1 MILISIYKVILLSIY
16 IGNFQTEV
24 HVKCFCCCNLI
35 ALICKSKLAV
45 SCAVSLFKIIQ
56 RMYKVFIKDTP
67 IILSTVKNI
76 GKQYTAIPIKDIE
89 FKKLIKDIKNGK
101 LKYVNL
107 YHPDKAMLDS
117 ILLEK
122 LPVVVA
128 AGGMVY
134 NSKQQILFIKRN
146 NRWDLP
152 KGRVE
157 KNERLEDAAI
167 REVEEETGVKDL
179 ELGEF
184 ITKTYHVFKRN
195 KKWKLKVTYW
205 YEMHSDYQGK
215 LKPQKERSEEH

>member
-1 MILISIYKVILLSIY
+1 
-16 IGNFQTEV
+16 
-24 HVKCFCCCNLI
+24 
-35 ALICKSKLAV
+35 
-45 SCAVSLFKIIQ
+45 
-56 RMYKVFIKDTP
+56 MYKVFIKDTP

-76 GKQYTAIPIKDIE
+76 GKQYTAIPIKDIK
-89 FKKLIKDIKNGK
+89 FKKLIKDINKGK

-122 LPVVVA
+122 LPVVIA

-215 LKPQKERSEEH
+215 LKPQKEEGIKKVKWKNFEQSQRALKN

>member
-1 MILISIYKVILLSIY
+1 
-16 IGNFQTEV
+16 
-24 HVKCFCCCNLI
+24 
-35 ALICKSKLAV
+35 
-45 SCAVSLFKIIQ
+45 
-56 RMYKVFIKDTP
+56 MYKVFIKDTP

-89 FKKLIKDIKNGK
+89 FKKLIKDIKKGK

-128 AGGMVY
+128 AGGMVF

-157 KNERLEDAAI
+157 KKESLEDAAI
-167 REVEEETGVKDL
+167 REVEEETGIKDV
-179 ELGEF
+179 ELGDF
-184 ITKTYHVFKRN
+184 IMKTYHVFKRN

-205 YEMHSDYQGK
+205 YKMHSDYQGK
-215 LKPQKERSEEH
+215 LKPQKAEGIKKAKWKNFEQSQRALKNTYENVKLLFPKEYLLFHPSDKE

>member
-1 MILISIYKVILLSIY
+1 
-16 IGNFQTEV
+16 
-24 HVKCFCCCNLI
+24 
-35 ALICKSKLAV
+35 
-45 SCAVSLFKIIQ
+45 
-56 RMYKVFIKDTP
+56 MYKVFIKDTP

-89 FKKLIKDIKNGK
+89 FKKLIKDIKKGK

-167 REVEEETGVKDL
+167 REVEEETGVKNL
-179 ELGEF
+179 ELGDF

-215 LKPQKERSEEH
+215 LKPQKEEGIKKVKWKNFEQSQRALKNTYENVKLLFPKEYLLFHPNDKE

>member
-1 MILISIYKVILLSIY
+1 
-16 IGNFQTEV
+16 
-24 HVKCFCCCNLI
+24 
-35 ALICKSKLAV
+35 
-45 SCAVSLFKIIQ
+45 
-56 RMYKVFIKDTP
+56 MYKVFIKDTP

-89 FKKLIKDIKNGK
+89 FKKLIKDIKKGK

-157 KNERLEDAAI
+157 KNEKLEDAAI
-167 REVEEETGVKDL
+167 REVEEETGVKNL
-179 ELGEF
+179 ELGDF

-215 LKPQKERSEEH
+215 LKPQKEEGIKKVKWKNFEQSQRALKNTYENVKLLFPKEYLLFHPSDKE

>member
-1 MILISIYKVILLSIY
+1 
-16 IGNFQTEV
+16 
-24 HVKCFCCCNLI
+24 
-35 ALICKSKLAV
+35 
-45 SCAVSLFKIIQ
+45 
-56 RMYKVFIKDTP
+56 MYKVFIKDTP

-89 FKKLIKDIKNGK
+89 FKKLIKDIKKGK

-107 YHPDKAMLDS
+107 YHPDKTTLDS

-157 KNERLEDAAI
+157 KNERLEDAAV
-167 REVEEETGVKDL
+167 REVEEETGVKDI
-179 ELGEF
+179 ELGKF

-215 LKPQKERSEEH
+215 LKPQKEEGIKKVKWKNFEQSQRALKNTYENVKLLFPKEYLLFHPNDKE

>member
-1 MILISIYKVILLSIY
+1 
-16 IGNFQTEV
+16 
-24 HVKCFCCCNLI
+24 
-35 ALICKSKLAV
+35 
-45 SCAVSLFKIIQ
+45 
-56 RMYKVFIKDTP
+56 MYKVFIKDTP

-76 GKQYTAIPIKDIE
+76 GKQYTAIPIKDIK
-89 FKKLIKDIKNGK
+89 FKKLIKDINKGK

-122 LPVVVA
+122 LPVVIA

-215 LKPQKERSEEH
+215 LKPQKEEGIKKVKWKNFEQSQRALKNTYENVKLLFPKEYLLFHPSDKE

>member
-1 MILISIYKVILLSIY
+1 
-16 IGNFQTEV
+16 
-24 HVKCFCCCNLI
+24 
-35 ALICKSKLAV
+35 
-45 SCAVSLFKIIQ
+45 
-56 RMYKVFIKDTP
+56 MYKVFIKDTP

-107 YHPDKAMLDS
+107 YHSDKSALDS

-128 AGGMVY
+128 AGGLVY

-157 KNERLEDAAI
+157 KNKKLEDAEN
-167 REVEEETGVKDL
+167 REEEEEKRGKKR
-179 ELGEF
+179 EEGE
-184 ITKTYHVFKRN
+184 VRR
-195 KKWKLKVTYW
+195 KK
-205 YEMHSDYQGK
+205 
-215 LKPQKERSEEH
+215 